1 MNDEEDSL
9 ESGSIEE
16 LYLLD
21 YFIGIICDMK
31 REGTITEQ
39 EANNM
44 LDSLT
49 GEKPSKQGDEDNA

>member
-21 YFIGIICDMK
+21 YVIGIICDMK